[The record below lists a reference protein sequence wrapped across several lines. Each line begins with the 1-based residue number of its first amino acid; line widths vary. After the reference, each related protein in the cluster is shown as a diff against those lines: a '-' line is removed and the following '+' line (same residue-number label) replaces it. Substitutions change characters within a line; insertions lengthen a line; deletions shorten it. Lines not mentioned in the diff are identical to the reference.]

1 MGGRRIA
8 LVTIAALTAAVASGG
23 ARAQP
28 KDPDGEI
35 EMQPE
40 PTGSGS
46 GSAGPTTPGATTP
59 AAPGATTPAAPGAT
73 TPATPGATTPA
84 APGAPAK
91 DPKLAKKWLAAA
103 VQLMQKGSYYAS
115 RNRPDDARAQFENA
129 ATAYQRAIE
138 AGDDLA
144 VYVDLAGA
152 EDRLGKFDDAVKHLR
167 RVVAA
172 PAGVRPDAVK
182 KATARLDDL
191 SAKIGFVTLTVA
203 PAGASITLGGVELGT
218 APLPEPLVLM
228 PGTYTLAFQAEGFQ
242 PKEAEIKVEPGSE
255 IERAIELEAVKV
267 IVEPVKPMLPPE
279 PVIEDQPAP
288 PPALPLYVGAGV
300 TGAGVLGAGI
310 FGILAIG
317 QHSTFTG
324 ATTSKLDR
332 EDARSNGQRF
342 ALIADISLG
351 AAVVAA
357 GFTAYWYFT
366 KYRQHPKKLE
376 ERHPPPVDAKLDVVP
391 WVQPRSG
398 GATLAG
404 RF

>member
-8 LVTIAALTAAVASGG
+8 LVTLAALTAAVASSG

-46 GSAGPTTPGATTP
+46 AGPTTPRATTPAAPGATTP

-73 TPATPGATTPA
+73 TPS
-84 APGAPAK
+84 APGAPVK

-103 VQLMQKGSYYAS
+103 AVLMQKGSYYAS

-138 AGDDLA
+138 AGDDVAIYL
-144 VYVDLAGA
+144 DLAGA
-152 EDRLGKFDDAVKHLR
+152 EDKLGKFDDAVKHLR

-172 PAGVRPDAVK
+172 PAGVRPDVVK

-191 SAKIGFVTLTVA
+191 STKIGFVTLTVA
-203 PAGASITLGGVELGT
+203 PAGASITLGGAEIGT

-255 IERAIELEAVKV
+255 IERAIELEPVKV
-267 IVEPVKPMLPPE
+267 IVEPVKPIPLPPE
-279 PVIEDQPAP
+279 PVIEDQPAAP
-288 PPALPLYVGAGV
+288 SALPVYVGAGV
-300 TGAGVLGAGI
+300 TGAGVLSAGL

-351 AAVVAA
+351 TAAVAA

-366 KYRQHPKKLE
+366 KYRQHPRKPE

-391 WVQPRSG
+391 WVQPQSG
-398 GATLAG
+398 GVTLAG